1 MFPPYWGKIMPLDL
15 ESGLTAC
22 SIMIRRTCL
31 LVAEWGTRI
40 ERTYTWRSDFTYGS
54 LGIKR
59 IVRRPAVLYEATQYA
74 ADCSLRAVFP
84 DGGHYSQKTYTH
96 AAELG
101 HFPPGVAAQR
111 LRYNTIRCDRP
122 MRI

>member
-1 MFPPYWGKIMPLDL
+1 MFPPSWGKIMPLDL

-84 DGGHYSQKTYTH
+84 DGGQFTKDAYACRWIRTLSGGSRNTAFALQ
-96 AAELG
+96 
-101 HFPPGVAAQR
+101 
-111 LRYNTIRCDRP
+111 YNT
-122 MRI
+122 MR